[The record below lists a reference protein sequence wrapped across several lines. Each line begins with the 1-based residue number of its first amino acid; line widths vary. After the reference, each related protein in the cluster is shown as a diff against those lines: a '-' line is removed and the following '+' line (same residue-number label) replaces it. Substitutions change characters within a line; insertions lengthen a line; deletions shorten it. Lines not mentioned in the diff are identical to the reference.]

1 MLDKQDRY
9 RKRKSQQGFQRVE
22 VLVPE
27 AAVPLIK
34 AYARALRD
42 AHSLGLDAPLFDGM
56 GRQADKR
63 PGGATLEEQAPK
75 PPAQNTKPAPGERVT
90 QPAKSAQSKNPES
103 SPARA
108 RPDFSTG
115 LLRK

>member
-1 MLDKQDRY
+1 MPDKQDRY
-9 RKRKSQQGFQRVE
+9 RKRKAKQGFQRVE
-22 VLVPE
+22 VLIPKDT
-27 AAVPLIK
+27 APLLK
-34 AYARALRD
+34 AYARALSD
-42 AHSLGLDAPLFDGM
+42 AHSLGLDLPLFDGM

-75 PPAQNTKPAPGERVT
+75 PPAHNTKSAPGKRVT
-90 QPAKSAQSKNPES
+90 QPTESAQSKNPKS

-108 RPDFSTG
+108 RPDFSGG